1 MECEPQ
7 QDGWTRL
14 KADLFGTID
23 RGYCSQGACVRR
35 DTRQARWWCRPLAY
49 VLARREA
56 RSLQR
61 LERSLPDLA
70 GKAFPRLLSW
80 EHGVLLR
87 SWIAGQPLQLAPP
100 QDVNFFDQAR
110 SLLSRCHRAGVTHN
124 DLAKEPN
131 VLVREDGQPALL
143 DWQLGRVARRRSA
156 YFRMLGREDLRHLMK
171 HKRHY
176 QAPSLRPRE
185 LALLAKP
192 SLPSRLWR
200 RLGKPVYHGIT
211 RGLLGWSDREGAG
224 DRGAPS

>member
-7 QDGWTRL
+7 QEGWTRL

-35 DTRQARWWCRPLAY
+35 DTRQARWWCRPLARA
-49 VLARREA
+49 LAKREA
-56 RSLQR
+56 RALQR
-61 LERSLPDLA
+61 LEQALPEQA
-70 GKAFPRLLSW
+70 GKAFARLYSW

-87 SWIAGQPLQLAPP
+87 SWMEGQALQLAP
-100 QDVNFFDQAR
+100 QQNALFFDQAR
-110 SLLSRCHRAGVTHN
+110 ALLAQCHRAGVTHN

-131 VLVREDGQPALL
+131 LLVRENGQPGLL
-143 DWQLGRVARRRSA
+143 DWQLGRVVRRRSA
-156 YFRMLGREDLRHLMK
+156 YFRMLGREDLRHLLK

-176 QAPSLRPRE
+176 QASSLRPRE
-185 LALLAKP
+185 LQILATP

-200 RLGKPVYHGIT
+200 KLGKPVYHGIT
-211 RGLLGWSDREGAG
+211 RGIFGWSDREGAG